1 MHTLLAT
8 LIAIAFAFLVAGLAA
23 ILKLGSSEILRV
35 VEEKWSAKGVIL
47 LIISW
52 IVLLPIMMISSIVFG
67 LYRLLTVKP
76 HYV

>member
-1 MHTLLAT
+1 MHALLTITITLLA
-8 LIAIAFAFLVAGLAA
+8 AFIVAGLFAL
-23 ILKLGSSEILRV
+23 LKLGSGEILRV